1 LSASP
6 PWILNPVSAFIAA
19 VVYFPLARAAWILER
34 LGFKVDS
41 MPLSSYRNRSFYT
54 MRTDSLDRFGTRLEQ
69 RFSAKQI
76 REMMADSGLERISFS
91 DEVFWCAVGFRR

>member
-1 LSASP
+1 
-6 PWILNPVSAFIAA
+6 
-19 VVYFPLARAAWILER
+19 
-34 LGFKVDS
+34 
-41 MPLSSYRNRSFYT
+41 